1 MTLTELIADVRSYV
15 KRPTTV
21 SDAKITSWINWAQR
35 YVARLHTF
43 QEMHDTAL
51 VHTVDGTINYSYP
64 TDTKEVYDIVVENAS
79 QSQKL
84 DFVHYTDFHLANPLP
99 TLTTEA
105 MPTQYS
111 DVGNQFYVFPI
122 PDKVYHLNLTIAK
135 FPVRFLLA
143 TQESELVD
151 KDDLIVLAAT
161 MFGLILLREDATVIK
176 GYGELFGTL
185 LASAI
190 GAEPQKPDWRPT
202 VSKST
207 YPTGLSQYWL
217 DPHVKHA

>member
-105 MPTQYS
+105 MPNSTCS
-111 DVGNQFYVFPI
+111 PF
-122 PDKVYHLNLTIAK
+122 LT
-135 FPVRFLLA
+135 RFI
-143 TQESELVD
+143 T
-151 KDDLIVLAAT
+151 
-161 MFGLILLREDATVIK
+161 
-176 GYGELFGTL
+176 
-185 LASAI
+185 
-190 GAEPQKPDWRPT
+190 
-202 VSKST
+202 
-207 YPTGLSQYWL
+207 
-217 DPHVKHA
+217 